1 MTRSLIRLY
10 HPSDLEAVKRIFSE
24 QNLDVFL
31 PVPYDRTTGQGD
43 PAVNVALVSE
53 ENGEVRRA
61 LIARVGIEAH
71 WITASDDIQSYTL
84 NRLASMSEGAA
95 LENGREL
102 FRLGFPVPTT
112 VRARVPK
119 RMVQML
125 EYMRDRLG
133 FIDESTEFVGL
144 NKRLGA

>member
-1 MTRSLIRLY
+1 MERSLIRLY
-10 HPSDLEAVKRIFSE
+10 RASDLEAIERIFKAQS
-24 QNLDVFL
+24 LPVYL
-31 PVPYDRTTGQGD
+31 PVPYDSKTGRGD

-53 ENGEVRRA
+53 EDGEVRRA

-71 WITASDDIQSYTL
+71 WITDADDIQSYTL
-84 NRLASMSEGAA
+84 NRLASMAEGAA

-119 RMVQML
+119 RMARMI

-133 FIDESTEFVGL
+133 FIDESEEFVGL